1 VHLSRLA
8 GTPARVSYHWQ
19 AYAIRIKL
27 YLISFA
33 GTQFQ
38 NLAVNLKESA
48 AQSDRKRMNL
58 TAKKRITAKAEHIPK
73 FGGK

>member
-1 VHLSRLA
+1 
-8 GTPARVSYHWQ
+8 
-19 AYAIRIKL
+19 
-27 YLISFA
+27 LISFA